1 MSIPPVNPAADA
13 LLAVQMRTHSLV
25 PVQPATPAP
34 ARMPGVG
41 TPTSETATDGLIP
54 NVAQLQQA
62 LGSVNQAMQK
72 LAPGLEFAIDPD
84 SSRTV
89 VKVVDQQTGDVIR
102 QMPSA
107 EALEIAKALDKVQ
120 GLLISQRA

>member
-1 MSIPPVNPAADA
+1 MSIPLVNPAADA
-13 LLAVQMRTHSLV
+13 LLAVQMRTHS
-25 PVQPATPAP
+25 ATPAQSAVSAP
-34 ARMPGVG
+34 ARLL
-41 TPTSETATDGLIP
+41 SIDTATSGAESDGAAP
-54 NVAQLQQA
+54 DAAQLQQA
-62 LGSVNQAMQK
+62 LSSINQTMQK

-89 VKVVDQQTGDVIR
+89 IKVVDQQTGDVIR